1 MALLRKHL
9 VGLRPSRLRGQE
21 ISRAWWARGH
31 WGFQAENSLDLTKK
45 DLGSMSESRLVRRL
59 VS

>member
-1 MALLRKHL
+1 MVLLRKHL

-21 ISRAWWARGH
+21 IGRAWWARRHG
-31 WGFQAENSLDLTKK
+31 GFQAQNSLDLTKK
-45 DLGSMSESRLVRRL
+45 DLGSMSESRLIRRL